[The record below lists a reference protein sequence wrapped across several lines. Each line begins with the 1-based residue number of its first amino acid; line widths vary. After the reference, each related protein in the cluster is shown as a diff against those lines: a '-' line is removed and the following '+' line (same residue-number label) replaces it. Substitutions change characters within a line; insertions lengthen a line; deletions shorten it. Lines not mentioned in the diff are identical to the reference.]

1 MKKAI
6 IIGGTSGIGYG
17 LANTLLAN
25 NYKVAI
31 TGVQKNIIEDL
42 NKKKREHLKITYLD
56 CKEKDAS
63 NAIPNLIEW
72 LGGLDLLVFSAG
84 IGNLNKDL
92 GYTVENEANLLNIL
106 GFTEITDWSYRY
118 FLKQGYGHYVAI
130 SSLSGIFGSRV
141 APAYHAAKAYQINYL
156 EGLCQKANKSGKP
169 IYITDVRPGFVDTPI
184 TEGKKTFW
192 SSSTEKAGKQIFSLI
207 RRKKSVGYIS
217 RRWGIIACFIKIVP
231 RCIRNII

>member
-31 TGVQKNIIEDL
+31 TGVQKDIIEDL
-42 NKKKREHLKITYLD
+42 NKQQREHLKITYLD

-92 GYTVENEANLLNIL
+92 GYKVENEANLLNIL
-106 GFTEITDWSYRY
+106 GFTEVTDWSYRY

-156 EGLCQKANKSGKP
+156 EGLCQKANKSGKS

-184 TEGKKTFW
+184 TKGKKIFW

-207 RRKKSVGYIS
+207 LRKKSVGYIS